1 MPTKHIDN
9 LTWERIQKEHVKAVI
24 ATKTSFK
31 DTEILKMLINKGL
44 EYISESDYKAFA
56 EQKKNKE

>member
-9 LTWERIQKEHVKAVI
+9 LTWERVQKEHVKAVI
-24 ATKTSFK
+24 LTKTSFK

-44 EYISESDYKAFA
+44 EHISDADYQQFANEKESK
-56 EQKKNKE
+56 

>member
-9 LTWERIQKEHVKAVI
+9 LTWDRVQKEHVKAVI
-24 ATKTSFK
+24 LTKTSFK

-44 EYISESDYKAFA
+44 EHISDSDYQKFA
-56 EQKKNKE
+56 DQKEGK